1 MKNMPLVLVTWNDAI
16 EMETGWHDI
25 NDITKQDPAV
35 CKTVGWLTDK
45 NDKRIIIMSTI
56 EENEDEIAGG
66 SVHSIPTDWCISIQ
80 FLSPHYKME

>member
-45 NDKRIIIMSTI
+45 NDKRI
-56 EENEDEIAGG
+56 
-66 SVHSIPTDWCISIQ
+66 
-80 FLSPHYKME
+80 

>member
-35 CKTVGWLTDK
+35 CKTVGWPSG
-45 NDKRIIIMSTI
+45 RI
-56 EENEDEIAGG
+56 
-66 SVHSIPTDWCISIQ
+66 WCRRTN
-80 FLSPHYKME
+80 P